1 MANTGVIKT
10 DSTHAVDSTTRT
22 AVKVTSAILD
32 FGKSVP
38 VFGSIFGVL
47 NSAVNGFYSAYE
59 EKKEEDKRMAILK
72 VI

>member
-38 VFGSIFGVL
+38 VFGYIFL
-47 NSAVNGFYSAYE
+47 FFNSAVNGFYSAYE
-59 EKKEEDKRMAILK
+59 
-72 VI
+72 